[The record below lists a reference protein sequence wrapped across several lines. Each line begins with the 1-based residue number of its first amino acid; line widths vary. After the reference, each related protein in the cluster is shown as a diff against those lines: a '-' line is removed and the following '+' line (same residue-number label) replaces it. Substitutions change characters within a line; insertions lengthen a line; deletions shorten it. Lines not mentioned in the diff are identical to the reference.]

1 MRQDR
6 WFFAE
11 CLACLKHLYYLCAI
25 QMDRYAR
32 GAAPMGCAHSTGR
45 KPGRAGSSW
54 FLSLRLR
61 LAINVFS
68 CIFSNGVMRNAPV
81 SHKLMCRWSYPLYIP
96 HRRSPPVTLIRT
108 CLSNKAAGISS
119 HLQTNT
125 DIVAV
130 LSPPEADEDGY
141 RSCPLSTP
149 WRRDEAD
156 SMQGGQACHGRVAL
170 MIKYFRTYVF

>member
-54 FLSLRLR
+54 FLSLLLR

-81 SHKLMCRWSYPLYIP
+81 SHKLMCRWSYPFIYIP
-96 HRRSPPVTLIRT
+96 HRRSPPRYTYPHVP
-108 CLSNKAAGISS
+108 
-119 HLQTNT
+119 LQQGCR
-125 DIVAV
+125 DIL
-130 LSPPEADEDGY
+130 LSPDEYGHS
-141 RSCPLSTP
+141 SCPLPPGGVTKTGIETVPLSIP
-149 WRRDEAD
+149 WRRDESD
-156 SMQGGQACHGRVAL
+156 SMQGGDRLVTAGWL
-170 MIKYFRTYVF
+170 

>member
-54 FLSLRLR
+54 FLSPRLR

-68 CIFSNGVMRNAPV
+68 CIFSNGVTRNAPV
-81 SHKLMCRWSYPLYIP
+81 SHKLMCRWSYPFIYIP

-119 HLQTNT
+119 YLQTERTSKLSPLYPPGGVTKT
-125 DIVAV
+125 DIEAV
-130 LSPPEADEDGY
+130 PSIPWRHDEDGH
-141 RSCPLSTP
+141 RSCPPLYSL
-149 WRRDEAD
+149 EA
-156 SMQGGQACHGRVAL
+156 
-170 MIKYFRTYVF
+170 

>member
-45 KPGRAGSSW
+45 KPGEAGSSW

-68 CIFSNGVMRNAPV
+68 CIFSNGVTRNAPV
-81 SHKLMCRWSYPLYIP
+81 SHKLMCRWSCPSIYIYLTDAHPPRNTYPHVPIQQGCRDILS
-96 HRRSPPVTLIRT
+96 SPDGADIEAV
-108 CLSNKAAGISS
+108 LSTP
-119 HLQTNT
+119 LR

-130 LSPPEADEDGY
+130 
-141 RSCPLSTP
+141 PLSTP
-149 WRRDEAD
+149 LEA
-156 SMQGGQACHGRVAL
+156 
-170 MIKYFRTYVF
+170 

>member
-1 MRQDR
+1 MLQDR

-32 GAAPMGCAHSTGR
+32 GAAPMGCAHSSGR
-45 KPGRAGSSW
+45 KPGEAGSSW

-68 CIFSNGVMRNAPV
+68 CIFSNGVMLNAPV
-81 SHKLMCRWSYPLYIP
+81 SHKLMCRWSCPSIYIYLTDA
-96 HRRSPPVTLIRT
+96 HPPVTLIRT

-119 HLQTNT
+119 YLQTKT
-125 DIVAV
+125 DIEAV
-130 LSPPEADEDGY
+130 
-141 RSCPLSTP
+141 PLYP

-156 SMQGGQACHGRVAL
+156 SM
-170 MIKYFRTYVF
+170 

>member
-32 GAAPMGCAHSTGR
+32 GAAPMGCALAQGGSR
-45 KPGRAGSSW
+45 GRAGSSW

-81 SHKLMCRWSYPLYIP
+81 SHKLMCRWSYPLYIYLTDVHPRNTYP
-96 HRRSPPVTLIRT
+96 HVPIQQGCRDILSSP
-108 CLSNKAAGISS
+108 
-119 HLQTNT
+119 
-125 DIVAV
+125 
-130 LSPPEADEDGY
+130 DEYGHS
-141 RSCPLSTP
+141 SCPLSP
-149 WRRDEAD
+149 
-156 SMQGGQACHGRVAL
+156 GGVTKRTACKGDRLVTAGWAL

>member
-32 GAAPMGCAHSTGR
+32 GAAPMGCALAQGGSR
-45 KPGRAGSSW
+45 GRADSSW

-68 CIFSNGVMRNAPV
+68 CIFSNGVTRNAPV
-81 SHKLMCRWSYPLYIP
+81 SHKLMCRWSYPLYIYLTDVHP
-96 HRRSPPVTLIRT
+96 PLHLSARAYPSRLPGYPLISRRRLTLR
-108 CLSNKAAGISS
+108 LSS
-119 HLQTNT
+119 L
-125 DIVAV
+125 
-130 LSPPEADEDGY
+130 
-141 RSCPLSTP
+141 P

>member
-32 GAAPMGCAHSTGR
+32 GAAPMGCAHGTGR

-81 SHKLMCRWSYPLYIP
+81 SHKLMCRWSYPLYIYLTDVHP
-96 HRRSPPVTLIRT
+96 LVTLIRT
-108 CLSNKAAGISS
+108 CLSIKAAGISS
-119 HLQTNT
+119 YLQTERTSKLSSLYPPGGVTKT
-125 DIVAV
+125 DIESV
-130 LSPPEADEDGY
+130 LSLYPLEA
-141 RSCPLSTP
+141 
-149 WRRDEAD
+149 
-156 SMQGGQACHGRVAL
+156 
-170 MIKYFRTYVF
+170 

>member
-32 GAAPMGCAHSTGR
+32 GAAPMGCAHSSGR
-45 KPGRAGSSW
+45 KPGEAGSSW

-68 CIFSNGVMRNAPV
+68 CIFSNGVTRNAPV
-81 SHKLMCRWSYPLYIP
+81 SHKLMCRWSCPSIYIYLTDA
-96 HRRSPPVTLIRT
+96 HPPVTLIRT
-108 CLSNKAAGISS
+108 CLSIKAAGISS

-125 DIVAV
+125 DIEAV
-130 LSPPEADEDGY
+130 
-141 RSCPLSTP
+141 PLSTP
-149 WRRDEAD
+149 LRDIVAVPLSTPLEA
-156 SMQGGQACHGRVAL
+156 
-170 MIKYFRTYVF
+170 

>member
-54 FLSLRLR
+54 FLSPRLR

-68 CIFSNGVMRNAPV
+68 CIFSNGITRNAPV
-81 SHKLMCRWSYPLYIP
+81 SHKLMCRWSYPFIYIP
-96 HRRSPPVTLIRT
+96 HRRSPTPVTLIRT

-119 HLQTNT
+119 HLQMKT
-125 DIVAV
+125 DIEAV
-130 LSPPEADEDGY
+130 PSLSPWRLDE
-141 RSCPLSTP
+141 S
-149 WRRDEAD
+149 D
-156 SMQGGQACHGRVAL
+156 SMQGGQTCHGRVAL
-170 MIKYFRTYVF
+170 MIKYF

>member
-1 MRQDR
+1 MRGVRLQWAVLIAQGGSR
-6 WFFAE
+6 
-11 CLACLKHLYYLCAI
+11 
-25 QMDRYAR
+25 
-32 GAAPMGCAHSTGR
+32 
-45 KPGRAGSSW
+45 GRAGSSW

-81 SHKLMCRWSYPLYIP
+81 SHKLMCRWSCPSIYIYLTDAHP
-96 HRRSPPVTLIRT
+96 PPVTLIRT

-119 HLQTNT
+119 HLQTERT
-125 DIVAV
+125 SK
-130 LSPPEADEDGY
+130 LSPSLP
-141 RSCPLSTP
+141 P

>member
-1 MRQDR
+1 MRGVRLQWAVLIAQGGSR
-6 WFFAE
+6 
-11 CLACLKHLYYLCAI
+11 
-25 QMDRYAR
+25 
-32 GAAPMGCAHSTGR
+32 
-45 KPGRAGSSW
+45 GRAGSSW

-68 CIFSNGVMRNAPV
+68 CIFSNGVTRNAPV
-81 SHKLMCRWSYPLYIP
+81 SHKLMCRWSYPFIYIP

-119 HLQTNT
+119 HLQTERTSKLSSLYPPGGVTKT
-125 DIVAV
+125 DIEAV
-130 LSPPEADEDGY
+130 PPLYPPRGVTKTGIEAV
-141 RSCPLSTP
+141 PLSTP

>member
-1 MRQDR
+1 MRGVRLQWAVLIAQGGSR
-6 WFFAE
+6 
-11 CLACLKHLYYLCAI
+11 
-25 QMDRYAR
+25 
-32 GAAPMGCAHSTGR
+32 
-45 KPGRAGSSW
+45 GRAGSSW

-119 HLQTNT
+119 YLQTER
-125 DIVAV
+125 ASK
-130 LSPPEADEDGY
+130 LSPLYPPGGVTKTGIVTV
-141 RSCPLSTP
+141 PLYPPGGVTK
-149 WRRDEAD
+149 RTACK
-156 SMQGGQACHGRVAL
+156 GQACHGRVAL

>member
-1 MRQDR
+1 MRGVRLQWAVLIAQGGSR
-6 WFFAE
+6 
-11 CLACLKHLYYLCAI
+11 
-25 QMDRYAR
+25 
-32 GAAPMGCAHSTGR
+32 
-45 KPGRAGSSW
+45 GRAGSSW

-81 SHKLMCRWSYPLYIP
+81 SHKLMCRWSYPLYIYLTDAHPPPRYTYP
-96 HRRSPPVTLIRT
+96 HVPIHQGCRDILSSPDGADIEAV
-108 CLSNKAAGISS
+108 LSTP
-119 HLQTNT
+119 LR

-130 LSPPEADEDGY
+130 
-141 RSCPLSTP
+141 PLSTP

>member
-32 GAAPMGCAHSTGR
+32 GAAPMGCALAQGGSR
-45 KPGRAGSSW
+45 GRAGSSW

-68 CIFSNGVMRNAPV
+68 CIFSNGVMRNAPRIAYTDV
-81 SHKLMCRWSYPLYIP
+81 SLVLSIIYIP

-119 HLQTNT
+119 YLQTERTSKLSSLYPPGGVTKT
-125 DIVAV
+125 DIEAV
-130 LSPPEADEDGY
+130 PSLSPSGVTK
-141 RSCPLSTP
+141 RTSCTGDRLVTAG
-149 WRRDEAD
+149 W
-156 SMQGGQACHGRVAL
+156 L
-170 MIKYFRTYVF
+170 